1 MKKRTKKNLTA
12 CLCAAACL
20 SLLGSCKDD
29 YLYDD
34 EAPTWLN
41 GSLYEFFEKNGEFKA
56 YKALI
61 DDLGYKDM
69 LNRTGAVTLFPAKDE
84 AFTRYFAA
92 KGKSGDVE
100 QLVHELPESAKKY
113 LFNSTMLNMTYLAHQ
128 LSNVESS
135 DVGGGEGMALRRNT
149 VLTYLDSV
157 PFVNYGNLP
166 KNEYWT
172 RFKKNGGIY
181 LADNGVRPM
190 VHFTPAFYANSGLT
204 QEDWGIITKGN
215 ADMPYDEVGIY
226 VNGKHVKPENE
237 DLICENGY
245 VHVPDDVVEPQ
256 ANMAEIINQQPEM
269 SDFASLMEKFGTSHR
284 WE

>member
-84 AFTRYFAA
+84 AFTRYFAENQA
-92 KGKSGDVE
+92 TWSNWCMNCRNLQKS
-100 QLVHELPESAKKY
+100 
-113 LFNSTMLNMTYLAHQ
+113 
-128 LSNVESS
+128 
-135 DVGGGEGMALRRNT
+135 
-149 VLTYLDSV
+149 
-157 PFVNYGNLP
+157 
-166 KNEYWT
+166 
-172 RFKKNGGIY
+172 
-181 LADNGVRPM
+181 
-190 VHFTPAFYANSGLT
+190 
-204 QEDWGIITKGN
+204 
-215 ADMPYDEVGIY
+215 
-226 VNGKHVKPENE
+226 
-237 DLICENGY
+237 ICSI
-245 VHVPDDVVEPQ
+245 P
-256 ANMAEIINQQPEM
+256 
-269 SDFASLMEKFGTSHR
+269 R
-284 WE
+284 C